1 MTIMTDWSV
10 KGLLHG
16 GLMPES
22 IGKRIKLDRKKR
34 SELLRLLF
42 EPRASETAEWEA
54 FWKPLLGREEGV
66 AGGGREALAAVFD
79 EGLTLLS
86 GRGLAEGTALSRW
99 IKIVVRAAAQH
110 GVDREVLLEGLLQQQ
125 VSRQVGQ
132 RDHTRTQTPQTREKI
147 LAAALE
153 VFSSRGFH
161 GATVDEVAERAGLG
175 KGTVYRHFSSKR
187 ELFSELI
194 RSKVAELEE
203 AVTGAIDPR
212 ADVLETIE
220 TYLRIYFG
228 FFDRNRNLYRVLI
241 QEQSDFGAEVK
252 ALYIGNIL
260 KKLPLLKRKILQ
272 AGKNGRLKPINFHT
286 VFYGVM
292 GFVDG
297 VIQKWLASDVRYS
310 LMDEMPTVLEAIFYG
325 FVNRGPSGRS

>member
-1 MTIMTDWSV
+1 
-10 KGLLHG
+10 
-16 GLMPES
+16 MPES
-22 IGKRIKLDRKKR
+22 SGKPMKLDRKKR
-34 SELLRLLF
+34 RELLYLLS
-42 EPRASETAEWEA
+42 EPRPSEGAEWDA
-54 FWKPLLGREEGV
+54 FWQPLLGQEERA
-66 AGGGREALAAVFD
+66 AGGRAEVVSAVFD
-79 EGLTLLS
+79 EGLTLLVA
-86 GRGLAEGTALSRW
+86 RGLAAGSPLSRW
-99 IKIVVRAAAQH
+99 IKVVVRAAAQH

-132 RDHTRTQTPQTREKI
+132 RNHSRAQTPQTREKI

-194 RSKVAELEE
+194 RAKVAELEE

-228 FFDRNRNLYRVLI
+228 FFDRNRNLYKVLI

-260 KKLPLLKRKILQ
+260 RKLPLLKRKILQ

-297 VIQKWLASDVRYS
+297 VIQKW
-310 LMDEMPTVLEAIFYG
+310 
-325 FVNRGPSGRS
+325 

>member
-1 MTIMTDWSV
+1 MPEANGQRIRLDRR
-10 KGLLHG
+10 KRRELLH
-16 GLMPES
+16 L
-22 IGKRIKLDRKKR
+22 L
-34 SELLRLLF
+34 SELRPADAL
-42 EPRASETAEWEA
+42 EWAA
-54 FWKPLLGREEGV
+54 FWQPLVGEDEGAKGR
-66 AGGGREALAAVFD
+66 AAEVLSGVFD

-86 GRGLAEGTALSRW
+86 ARGLADGSPISRW
-99 IKIVVRAAAQH
+99 IKVVLRAAVQQ
-110 GVDREVLLEGLLQQQ
+110 GVDREALLERLLRQQ

-132 RDHTRTQTPQTREKI
+132 RDHTRAQTPQTRAKI

-161 GATVDEVAERAGLG
+161 GATVDEVADRAGLG

-203 AVTGAIDPR
+203 AVTGAIDAR
-212 ADVLETIE
+212 ADVLEIIE
-220 TYLRIYFG
+220 KYLRIYFG
-228 FFDRNRNLYRVLI
+228 FFDRNRNLYKVLV

-260 KKLPLLKRKILQ
+260 KKLPLLRRKILQ
-272 AGKNGRLKPINFHT
+272 AGKSGELKPINFQT

-297 VIQKWLASDVRYS
+297 VIQKWLASDGRYS
-310 LMDEMPTVLEAIFYG
+310 LVDEMPTVLETIFYG
-325 FVNRGPSGRS
+325 FVGRAPARRR

>member
-1 MTIMTDWSV
+1 
-10 KGLLHG
+10 
-16 GLMPES
+16 MPES
-22 IGKRIKLDRKKR
+22 VGKGVKLDRKKR
-34 SELLRLLF
+34 RELLHLLS
-42 EPRASETAEWEA
+42 EPRPLEVAEWDT
-54 FWKPLLGREEGV
+54 FWRPLLGHDEGA
-66 AGGGREALAAVFD
+66 AGGRVEVLVAVFD
-79 EGLTLLS
+79 EGLSLLS
-86 GRGLAEGTALSRW
+86 ARGLAEGSPLSRW

-110 GVDREVLLEGLLQQQ
+110 GVDRETVLEGLLQQQ
-125 VSRQVGQ
+125 VSRQIGQ
-132 RDHTRTQTPQTREKI
+132 RDHTRAQTPQTREKI

-161 GATVDEVAERAGLG
+161 GATVDEVAERARLG

-203 AVTGAIDPR
+203 AVTGTIDPR

-228 FFDRNRNLYRVLI
+228 FFDRNRNLYKVLI

-297 VIQKWLASDVRYS
+297 VIQKWLASDGGYS
-310 LMDEMPTVLEAIFYG
+310 LMDEMPTVLETIFYG
-325 FVNRGPSGRS
+325 FVSRAPLERR

>member
-1 MTIMTDWSV
+1 
-10 KGLLHG
+10 
-16 GLMPES
+16 MPES
-22 IGKRIKLDRKKR
+22 IGRGIRLDRKKR
-34 SELLRLLF
+34 RELLHLL
-42 EPRASETAEWEA
+42 SESRPTDALEWAA
-54 FWKPLLGREEGV
+54 FWQPLLGEKEGTK
-66 AGGGREALAAVFD
+66 GRGAEVLSAVFD

-86 GRGLAEGTALSRW
+86 ARGLAEGSPVSRW
-99 IKIVVRAAAQH
+99 IKVVLRAAVQQ
-110 GVDREVLLEGLLQQQ
+110 GVDREELLERLLRQQ

-132 RDHTRTQTPQTREKI
+132 RDHTRAQTPQTREKI

-194 RSKVAELEE
+194 RSKVAELGE

-212 ADVLETIE
+212 ADVLEIIE

-228 FFDRNRNLYRVLI
+228 FFDRNRNLYKVII

-272 AGKNGRLKPINFHT
+272 AGKNGHLKPINFHT

-297 VIQKWLASDVRYS
+297 VIQKWLASDGRYS
-310 LMDEMPTVLEAIFYG
+310 LVDEMPTVLEAVFYG
-325 FVNRGPSGRS
+325 FVNRAPSGRS